1 MTGLW
6 TVRDRPLRV
15 ETTSPVDG
23 EAVSR
28 AATSGLRQ
36 PYVRCTPYSQHS
48 RLRVRP
54 GPNDCFLTGSKSTP
68 AASDRLQTLHFSPC
82 PHDGQQLH
90 LMEIAHLE
98 S

>member
-1 MTGLW
+1 M
-6 TVRDRPLRV
+6 LRV

-28 AATSGLRQ
+28 AAPSGLMM

-54 GPNDCFLTGSKSTP
+54 GPNDCLVPDSNGTP
-68 AASDRLQTLHFSPC
+68 AASGRRQTLPTGHWQDSESTYLQTPLFSPSV
-82 PHDGQQLH
+82 
-90 LMEIAHLE
+90 A
-98 S
+98 